1 LNPKIPEE
9 RILKVVEIGHI
20 LALVGM
26 VVLILGGLGR
36 QRARKL
42 GKHADPGFLRQQ
54 RWLHAAA
61 YGLILL
67 GLLLIWVKK

>member
-1 LNPKIPEE
+1 MS
-9 RILKVVEIGHI
+9 VVEIGHI

-42 GKHADPGFLRQQ
+42 GKHADPGFLKQQ
-54 RWLHAAA
+54 RWLLGAA
-61 YGLILL
+61 YGLILA
-67 GLLLIWVKK
+67 GLLLMWAKR